1 MVAKLSA
8 FDFKTVLKTFSI
20 SLSFCFTFFDIIRAM
35 KTMERT
41 FTIDRDLA
49 QKASRKLRRYGHT
62 LDDALEY
69 ALTVVVS
76 VRGNPSV
83 VFNGSVAYETPGSR
97 LLSSFHEADQMER
110 GEIPMKRYAKT
121 EDMISDCLK

>member
-1 MVAKLSA
+1 
-8 FDFKTVLKTFSI
+8 
-20 SLSFCFTFFDIIRAM
+20 M

-41 FTIDRDLA
+41 FKLDRDLA
-49 QKASRKLRRYGHT
+49 VRASRKLRRYGHT

-69 ALTVVVS
+69 ALTVVLS

-97 LLSSFHEADQMER
+97 LLSSFREADQMER